1 MNSRIMIGMI
11 VLGMAG
17 LTGTSVVRAQTAA
30 GSASTGKIAVI
41 NVRQA
46 IVTTAEGKQA
56 STELQTQFTPR
67 QTELENL
74 NKQIN
79 DLRNRLSAG
88 SVTLSDDEKGRLTV
102 QGQRLTQQL
111 DRKQNEL
118 NEDVQAAQADV
129 VDRIGRK
136 MMDVL
141 DRYSRENG
149 LVAVLDSSAQN
160 TPILFASTNIDI
172 TQEIIKLY
180 DQAYPVKSAGAST
193 PAARP
198 AASKPATAPAS
209 KP

>member
-1 MNSRIMIGMI
+1 MNSRNMIGVG
-11 VLGMAG
+11 VLGLAC
-17 LTGTSVVRAQTAA
+17 LLATGVVRAQAAA
-30 GSASTGKIAVI
+30 GSATNGKIGVI

-56 STELQTQFTPR
+56 SNDLQAQFTPR
-67 QTELENL
+67 QTELENM

-79 DLRNRLSAG
+79 DLRSRLNAG
-88 SVTLSDDEKGRLTV
+88 ANTLSDEEKVRLTQ

-111 DRKQNEL
+111 DRKNNEL

-141 DRYSRENG
+141 DRYARENG
-149 LVAVLDSSAQN
+149 LVAVFDSSAQN
-160 TPILFASTNIDI
+160 SPILFASTSIDI

-180 DQAYPVKSAGAST
+180 DQSYPIKSGAV
-193 PAARP
+193 AAP
-198 AASKPATAPAS
+198 AASKPATTRPAT